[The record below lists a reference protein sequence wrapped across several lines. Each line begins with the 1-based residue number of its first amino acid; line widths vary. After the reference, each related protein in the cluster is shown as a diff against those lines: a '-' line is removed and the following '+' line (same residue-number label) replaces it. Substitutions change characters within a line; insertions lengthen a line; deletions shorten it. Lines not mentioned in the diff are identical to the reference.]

1 MKRHYTAVST
11 R

>member
-1 MKRHYTAVST
+1 MKHHYTAVST